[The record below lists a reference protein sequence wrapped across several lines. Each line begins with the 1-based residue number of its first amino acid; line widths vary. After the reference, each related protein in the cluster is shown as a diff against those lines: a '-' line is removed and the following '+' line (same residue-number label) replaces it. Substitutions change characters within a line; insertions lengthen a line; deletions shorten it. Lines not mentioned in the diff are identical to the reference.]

1 MKVCDFC
8 TQYREDGTC
17 RLGRNIPK
25 SMGCRAFEPSL
36 KRFCS
41 DPKDFVGSAQIV
53 QMASYFGMKG
63 SELKKVNLMAARAE
77 RGILASALLTAASE

>member
-8 TQYREDGTC
+8 TQYRQDGSC

-25 SMGCRAFEPSL
+25 TMGCREFDPSL
-36 KRFCS
+36 ESFCS
-41 DPKDFVGSAQIV
+41 DPKDFVDSAQIV

-63 SELKKVNLMAARAE
+63 SELKKVNLMATRAE
-77 RGILASALLTAASE
+77 RGILASALLPIASD

>member
-8 TQYREDGTC
+8 TQYREDGSC

-25 SMGCRAFEPSL
+25 TMGCREFDPSL
-36 KRFCS
+36 GSFCS

-53 QMASYFGMKG
+53 QMATYFGMKG
-63 SELKKVNLMAARAE
+63 SELKKVNVMAVRVE
-77 RGILASALLTAASE
+77 REILAGALRPLTSD